1 MNPTVRYTFPRSNR
15 SRKQREHVLDILVIS
30 LVMGAAAA
38 CLSWFSQGGVDLLL
52 DRIQS
57 NVAEKLRMMRIKSDR
72 LRIFLAGWLYLI
84 VIVFILLW
92 FGNGKPV
99 FAVLAV
105 MLMGPLPWLW
115 LKRMAKERKQ
125 KIEDQLASSMTTLSS
140 AIRAGLSLAQSLEIL
155 ADQSPHPIR
164 LEFQNMYGQYSMGK
178 TLQETLTEAKGRLQ
192 SDNFSMFAAAML
204 ASRESGGKLN
214 ETVDRIASSVR
225 EFQRLERKIDS
236 DTAQARKSAIYMAL
250 APPIIL
256 FVYYFVDPINTTRL
270 FTTIPGQV
278 MLSFAVILDVA
289 AWLWARAI
297 LTPDI

>member
-1 MNPTVRYTFPRSNR
+1 
-15 SRKQREHVLDILVIS
+15 
-30 LVMGAAAA
+30 MGAAAA